1 GPRDGRAAR
10 GRLVAAQGDAPVGR
24 PLARLPRDRETGM
37 SATALKERLRADLK
51 VALQARATDEVRLLR
66 TLIAALDDAV
76 PGEYSAVPRAFGD
89 PSGEVARRELDA
101 DTVEALLASE
111 IESREGAALDYER
124 HGRGGAAARRDRAD

>member
-1 GPRDGRAAR
+1 
-10 GRLVAAQGDAPVGR
+10 
-24 PLARLPRDRETGM
+24 M

-124 HGRGGAAARRDRAD
+124 HGRGDEAERLRGEIALKFHKRKIVVFETPGADS